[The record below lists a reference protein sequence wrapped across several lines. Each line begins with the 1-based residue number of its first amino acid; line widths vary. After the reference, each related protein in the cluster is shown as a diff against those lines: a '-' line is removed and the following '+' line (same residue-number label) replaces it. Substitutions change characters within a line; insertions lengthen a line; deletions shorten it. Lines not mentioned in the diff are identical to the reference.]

1 MIAST
6 RHRARTPATRPV
18 FEEMS
23 PSDCHALLARNHV
36 ARLAFSFHDRVDIEP
51 IHYVYDGEWLFG
63 RTSPGSKL
71 LTLAHNHW
79 VALEIDETRDVFDW
93 ESVVLHGSFLTLD
106 PEVPGVEA
114 HAWSRG
120 VELLR
125 RVMPETLTAA
135 DPVAFRTVVFRVHVE
150 AMTGRRATSADT
162 STGDRP

>member
-6 RHRARTPATRPV
+6 PHHARPAGAPPV
-18 FEEMS
+18 FQEMS
-23 PSDCHALLARNHV
+23 ASDCHALLARNHV

-51 IHYVYDGEWLFG
+51 IHYVYDGDWLFG
-63 RTSPGSKL
+63 RTAPGSKL
-71 LTLAHNHW
+71 VTLAHNHW

-125 RVMPETLTAA
+125 RVVPETLTAA
-135 DPVAFRTVVFRVHVE
+135 DPVGFRTVVFRVHVD
-150 AMTGRRATSADT
+150 AMTGRRASSGDT
-162 STGDRP
+162 STGERP